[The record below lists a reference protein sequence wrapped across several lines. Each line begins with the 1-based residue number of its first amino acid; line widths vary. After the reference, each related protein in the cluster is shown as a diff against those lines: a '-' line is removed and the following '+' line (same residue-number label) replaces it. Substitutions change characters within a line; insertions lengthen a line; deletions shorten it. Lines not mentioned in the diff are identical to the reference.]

1 MKIFSGIDSYIRSD
15 TLFKELNFMSHR
27 EIPALVKEEDF
38 EKIDIKKLLIQEKLY
53 ENNELNPAKMLA
65 IKQYIEDNREK
76 IGGKLEFLQKS
87 ILKEFDHEKM
97 NEKLRQSGISTV
109 IKEVRDRIK
118 GKTLP

>member
-1 MKIFSGIDSYIRSD
+1 
-15 TLFKELNFMSHR
+15 MSHR